1 MIKLSFQKQKPMQKV
16 LTALTPVLLTAVYLF
31 GLRVLAVLLVCLAAA
46 YMVEWLMAS
55 RRKAKVTQACFVTAS
70 LYALSLPPTVPYWI
84 AATGIVVGILFGKEA
99 FGGFGRNVFNPAI
112 VGRAFV
118 WISFPVEMTSRFV
131 PAFQDFPG
139 GFARW
144 SMEKIPVLTGSGS
157 ENLDALTSATPMFA
171 AKTYDWMTSLPD
183 LFTGLIGGVFSLEGT
198 EMVLGA
204 GSMGEASALAILPG
218 AAYLI
223 YSRAAQVRLMLS
235 PVAGALLMAVFMKYG
250 LGLAY
255 VPNPLFVLFSGGLL
269 YAAVFMVTEPVT
281 APRTPAA
288 QWIYGLFIG
297 IIIVLLRY
305 QGIFTGAVAFGILLG
320 NMLAP
325 SLDLWF
331 KRYAAWK
338 KKRLSRSSAA

>member
-1 MIKLSFQKQKPMQKV
+1 MIKLPFQKQKPMQKV
-16 LTALTPVLLTAVYLF
+16 LTALIPVLLSAVYLF
-31 GLRVLAVLLVCLAAA
+31 GLRVLAVLLICLAAA
-46 YMVEWLMAS
+46 YAVEWFMAS
-55 RRKAKVTQACFVTAS
+55 RRNAGVTQACFVTGT
-70 LYALSLPPTVPYWI
+70 LYALSLPPTIPYWI
-84 AATGIVVGILFGKEA
+84 AAAGMVVGILFGKEA
-99 FGGFGRNVFNPAI
+99 FGGFGKNVFNPAI

-118 WISFPVEMTSRFV
+118 WISFPVEMTSRVV

-139 GFARW
+139 GFMRW
-144 SMEKIPVLTGSGS
+144 SMEKSASALSSP
-157 ENLDALTSATPMFA
+157 EDLDALTSATPMSA
-171 AKTYDWMTSLPD
+171 AKTYGYLTGLPD
-183 LFTGLIGGVFSLEGT
+183 LFTGLIGGVFKTEGT
-198 EMVLGA
+198 DMVLGA
-204 GSMGEASALAILPG
+204 GSMGEASALAIMLG
-218 AAYLI
+218 AGYLI
-223 YSRAAQVRLMLS
+223 YSRAARIRLILS
-235 PVAGALLMAVFMKYG
+235 PLLGALLMAIFMRYG

-269 YAAVFMVTEPVT
+269 FAAVFMVTEPVT
-281 APRTPAA
+281 APGTPAA

-331 KRYAAWK
+331 KRYTAWK